1 MGQGITYRRE
11 SSEGRFIKNKCT
23 QTGVYMNSNSLANLQ
38 RGYQVTKEYSE
49 LTQACKRMAAAR
61 RANSPVQVERT
72 AEVLQNITDYIEE
85 QQARGKPLTHAGF
98 MRCFGVGAET
108 YYSLDKYDY
117 VLEEYKALH
126 DLPVDATTYTDDD
139 GNVLPLVAWSNIKKM
154 VCDVAI
160 QEQLEENCYTNKG
173 NPAGSIFG
181 LKARYNWQEDN
192 ANTRVTNNTL
202 VIADGEQARKSLQML
217 LDT

>member
-1 MGQGITYRRE
+1 
-11 SSEGRFIKNKCT
+11 
-23 QTGVYMNSNSLANLQ
+23 MNSNSLANLQ
-38 RGYQVTKEYSE
+38 KGYQVTKEYSE
-49 LTQACKRMAAAR
+49 LTQACKRMAEAR
-61 RANSPVQVERT
+61 RANSVVQVEKT

-85 QQARGKPLTHAGF
+85 QQRRGKPLTHAGF
-98 MRCFGVGAET
+98 MRCFGVDSGV
-108 YYSLDKYDY
+108 YYGLEKYDY
-117 VLEEYKALH
+117 VVEEFKVLH
-126 DLPVDATTYTDDD
+126 DLPTDATQYIDDD
-139 GNVLPLVAWSNIKKM
+139 GVIYPLVPWSTIKKN

-181 LKARYNWQEDN
+181 LKARYSWQEDN